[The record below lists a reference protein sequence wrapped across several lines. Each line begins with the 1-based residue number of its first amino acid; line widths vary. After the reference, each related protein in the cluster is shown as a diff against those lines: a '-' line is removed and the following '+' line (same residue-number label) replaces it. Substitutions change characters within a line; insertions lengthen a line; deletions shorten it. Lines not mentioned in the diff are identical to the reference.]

1 MKLARTKENRI
12 NNKAI
17 VVRVPQSLWDQIKT
31 DADSE
36 KLSITEKARRYL
48 TKGMEKTPSNS

>member
-31 DADSE
+31 AADSE

-48 TKGMEKTPSNS
+48 TKGMEKNTSNS